1 MSKAKSND
9 TSDTPKPPSKRKSRP
24 KFEVAPEQVTAP
36 AASWVYREDGP
47 TEAETPQTG
56 TPKLRI
62 TSITV
67 AKTKVHQHA
76 EAKPADVKHEP
87 KPSPPLSNH
96 PAASIPMF
104 AIGMMAMSIGAFV
117 YVGLFAVK
125 TLNSPVKMAS
135 GILGRLRRA

>member
-1 MSKAKSND
+1 
-9 TSDTPKPPSKRKSRP
+9 
-24 KFEVAPEQVTAP
+24 
-36 AASWVYREDGP
+36 VYREDTVVEIEKPNKRPG
-47 TEAETPQTG
+47 
-56 TPKLRI
+56 
-62 TSITV
+62 SITV
-67 AKTKVHQHA
+67 AKAKPHLHA
-76 EAKPADVKHEP
+76 EAKAEP
-87 KPSPPLSNH
+87 RTGSSLSSH

>member
-1 MSKAKSND
+1 M
-9 TSDTPKPPSKRKSRP
+9 
-24 KFEVAPEQVTAP
+24 
-36 AASWVYREDGP
+36 
-47 TEAETPQTG
+47 
-56 TPKLRI
+56 RI

-67 AKTKVHQHA
+67 AKAKVHQHT
-76 EAKPADVKHEP
+76 EAKPAEAKHEAKP
-87 KPSPPLSNH
+87 APSPGNH

>member
-1 MSKAKSND
+1 M
-9 TSDTPKPPSKRKSRP
+9 
-24 KFEVAPEQVTAP
+24 
-36 AASWVYREDGP
+36 
-47 TEAETPQTG
+47 
-56 TPKLRI
+56 RI

-67 AKTKVHQHA
+67 AKTRVHQHA
-76 EAKPADVKHEP
+76 DAKPADVRPEA
-87 KPSPPLSNH
+87 KPEARPSSSPGNH